1 MMIGETTEKKIP
13 YFRVVGPTQTKE
25 SLHEPGCY

>member
-1 MMIGETTEKKIP
+1 MMIGEKKIP

-25 SLHEPGCY
+25 HLHEPGCY